1 MAKNIRWMIPFK
13 TLNDKNAVINIYKE
27 GYFDEVTM
35 LEPAYNTF
43 ETQESTDEELMK
55 PIRTHTGYIRIID
68 NGDIGGLMP
77 SDNRQHYVEFLI
89 EGDLK
94 WCGYM
99 QADTFSEDWDIT
111 PLEVE
116 FPVISGIG
124 ILDSISMDQDL
135 EMDLTSLCGLLLECI
150 DATGV
155 DYNYIYIPKEIKESA
170 ASEFYL
176 LPLDLRISRFNFF
189 KVNNSVNTDD
199 PDWERYDADTYSDLL
214 EELCK
219 FWGWTLHERG
229 RDLYL
234 VSTRDVDYMK
244 VSIREL
250 RQKLSNLPSVSYE
263 SVSIPSMAVSDM
275 ELAGNSHKKDIL
287 QGRSRISVLA
297 KVNYVGDV
305 VPVID
310 KENLKVEAFFRRTYR
325 DFAGARAFYEQV
337 VLYNRKDEYG
347 IIEMKN
353 YNGEWVDISEQ
364 VSGEERYNS
373 VGATFL
379 EYDRFETLSNKRNYD
394 YVEAIRIYIKANN
407 KIGIQPSEN
416 IANRTPVLTM
426 KGSKEAMYNS
436 GAFVIGGVT
445 NGIEQSY
452 YIDLNKLVNTKQ
464 TNGKCML
471 PIVFRVGGDYWNG
484 NNWVNEWSKFEIR
497 VGAQDDEMTTEGTGK
512 IVSTKTLD
520 MPYNGADG
528 YVIPINKALSGE
540 VEIQILFPYTAT
552 TTDILYIDGLKV
564 EYYKEDDNVGV
575 SERKNTDENKYSSNV
590 GRGYD
595 KEMTVELAMATN
607 NDNPAAYSILFN
619 SPWVASGSSVE
630 KLYFVGEGMK
640 RPEEYLLSNLKQV
653 YGRITEKLTLQM
665 EREDSVTPLMRLT
678 RSGKRYALLSEN
690 VNWSDGTVEY
700 IIEDLP

>member
-1 MAKNIRWMIPFK
+1 MARNIRWMIPFK
-13 TLNDKNAVINIYKE
+13 TLDEKNAVINIYKE
-27 GYFDEVTM
+27 GNFDEVIK

-43 ETQESTDEELMK
+43 ETQESTDEELMN

-68 NGDIGGLMP
+68 NGDISGLMP

-124 ILDSISMDQDL
+124 ILDSIPMDQNR
-135 EMDLTSLCGLLLECI
+135 EMDLTSLCSLLLECI

-155 DYNYIYIPKEIKESA
+155 DYNYIYIPKEVKESA

-219 FWGWTLHERG
+219 FWGWTIHERG

-244 VSIREL
+244 IPIGEL
-250 RQKLSNLPSVSYE
+250 QQKLNSLSSVSYE
-263 SVSIPSMAVSDM
+263 SVPTSSMAVSDM
-275 ELAGNSHKKDIL
+275 KLAGNSHKKDIL
-287 QGRSRISVLA
+287 QGYNKIEIKSEINTVDEA
-297 KVNYVGDV
+297 IPKV
-305 VPVID
+305 
-310 KENLKVEAFFRRTYR
+310 
-325 DFAGARAFYEQV
+325 DFDSLEFVAQSTTSHTA
-337 VLYNRKDEYG
+337 
-347 IIEMKN
+347 
-353 YNGEWVDISEQ
+353 
-364 VSGEERYNS
+364 VSGKKYYERLMTYVSNDPNIKTYIYKPIPKAGGEYEWERTEYTWENIRYKT
-373 VGATFL
+373 VGATFVKRDAYEDTDL
-379 EYDRFETLSNKRNYD
+379 KKKRNY
-394 YVEAIRIYIKANN
+394 NF
-407 KIGIQPSEN
+407 SESLMIMLQIHEVGVSVTYPTIEQTKN
-416 IANRTPVLTM
+416 MIILQMSSAGM
-426 KGSKEAMYNS
+426 AMYNS
-436 GAFVIGGVT
+436 GAFVI
-445 NGIEQSY
+445 SA
-452 YIDLNKLVNTKQ
+452 NTSDVQESLFKDWSG
-464 TNGKCML
+464 NGKGTIELM
-471 PIVFRVGGDYWNG
+471 FRVGENYWGGSEWVKTPTWFVVNMG
-484 NNWVNEWSKFEIR
+484 N
-497 VGAQDDEMTTEGTGK
+497 DEGTDEGAGQ
-512 IVSTKTLD
+512 IISTKTLD

-528 YVIPINKALSGE
+528 YVIPINQPLSGQTE
-540 VEIQILFPYTAT
+540 LSIHAVRNDGGY
-552 TTDILYIDGLKV
+552 DRLYLAGLTV
-564 EYYKEDDNVGV
+564 DYYKDDRIA
-575 SERKNTDENKYSSNV
+575 ERKDSDENEYSSKS
-590 GRGYD
+590 GIEFSKD
-595 KEMTVELAMATN
+595 LSVELKLATN
-607 NDNPAAYSILFN
+607 NNNPAAYSILFN
-619 SPWVASGSSVE
+619 SPWAASGSSAE
-630 KLYFVGEGMK
+630 ILYFVGEGMK
-640 RPEEYLLSNLKQV
+640 RPEEYLLSNLKRI

-678 RSGKRYALLSEN
+678 RSGKRYILLSEN

>member
-1 MAKNIRWMIPFK
+1 MARNIRWMIPFK
-13 TLNDKNAVINIYKE
+13 TLNEKNAVINIYKE
-27 GYFDEVTM
+27 GNFDEVIT

-68 NGDIGGLMP
+68 NGDISGLMP

-124 ILDSISMDQDL
+124 VLDSIPMDQNR
-135 EMDLTSLCGLLLECI
+135 EMDLTSLCNLLLECI

-155 DYNYIYIPKEIKESA
+155 DYNYIYIPKEVKESA

-219 FWGWTLHERG
+219 FWGWTIHERG

-244 VSIREL
+244 IPIGEL
-250 RQKLSNLPSVSYE
+250 RQKLNSLSSVSYE
-263 SVSIPSMAVSDM
+263 SVPTSSMAVSDM
-275 ELAGNSHKKDIL
+275 KLAGNSHKKDIL
-287 QGRSRISVLA
+287 QGYNKIEIKSKINTVDEAIPKVDFDSLKFVAQSTTIHTAVSGKKYYERLMTYKSNNPNVKTYIYSPISKA
-297 KVNYVGDV
+297 GDV
-305 VPVID
+305 YEW
-310 KENLKVEAFFRRTYR
+310 KRAEYTWEN
-325 DFAGARAFYEQV
+325 
-337 VLYNRKDEYG
+337 
-347 IIEMKN
+347 I
-353 YNGEWVDISEQ
+353 
-364 VSGEERYNS
+364 RYKT
-373 VGATFL
+373 VGATFVKRDAYEDTDL
-379 EYDRFETLSNKRNYD
+379 KKKRNY
-394 YVEAIRIYIKANN
+394 NF
-407 KIGIQPSEN
+407 SESLMIMLQTHEVGAPAYPTIEQAKN
-416 IANRTPVLTM
+416 MIILQMSSAGM
-426 KGSKEAMYNS
+426 AMYDS
-436 GAFVIGGVT
+436 GAFVV
-445 NGIEQSY
+445 SA
-452 YIDLNKLVNTKQ
+452 NTSDVQESLFKDWSG
-464 TNGKCML
+464 NGKGTIELM
-471 PIVFRVGGDYWNG
+471 FRVGENYWDGSEWVKTPTWFVVNMG
-484 NNWVNEWSKFEIR
+484 N
-497 VGAQDDEMTTEGTGK
+497 DEGTDEGAGQ
-512 IVSTKTLD
+512 IISTKTLD

-528 YVIPINKALSGE
+528 YVIPINQPLSGQTE
-540 VEIQILFPYTAT
+540 LSIHAVRNNGGY
-552 TTDILYIDGLKV
+552 DRLYLAGLTV
-564 EYYKEDDNVGV
+564 DYYKDDRITEKDTN
-575 SERKNTDENKYSSNV
+575 ENKYSSNV
-590 GRGYD
+590 GRSYD
-595 KEMTVELAMATN
+595 KESTVELAIATN
-607 NDNPAAYSILFN
+607 NNNPAAYSILFN
-619 SPWVASGSSVE
+619 SPWAASGSSAE
-630 KLYFVGEGMK
+630 SLYFVGEGMK
-640 RPEEYLLSNLKQV
+640 RPEEYLLSNLKRI
-653 YGRITEKLTLQM
+653 YGRITEKLALQM

-678 RSGKRYALLSEN
+678 RSGKRYILLSEN

>member
-1 MAKNIRWMIPFK
+1 MARNIRWMIPFK
-13 TLNDKNAVINIYKE
+13 TLDEKNAVINIYKE
-27 GYFDEVTM
+27 GNFDEVIT

-68 NGDIGGLMP
+68 NGDISGLMP

-124 ILDSISMDQDL
+124 VLDSIPMDQNR
-135 EMDLTSLCGLLLECI
+135 EMDLTSLCNLLLECI

-155 DYNYIYIPKEIKESA
+155 DYNYIYIPKEVKESA

-219 FWGWTLHERG
+219 FWGWTIHERG

-244 VSIREL
+244 IPIGEL
-250 RQKLSNLPSVSYE
+250 RQKLNSLSSVSYE
-263 SVSIPSMAVSDM
+263 NVSTSWMAVSDM
-275 ELAGNSHKKDIL
+275 KLAGNSHKKDIL
-287 QGRSRISVLA
+287 QGYNKIEIKSKINTVDEAIPKVDFDSLKFAAQSTTIHTAVSGKKYYERLMTYKSNNPNVKTYIYSPISKA
-297 KVNYVGDV
+297 GDV
-305 VPVID
+305 YEW
-310 KENLKVEAFFRRTYR
+310 KRAEYTWEN
-325 DFAGARAFYEQV
+325 
-337 VLYNRKDEYG
+337 
-347 IIEMKN
+347 I
-353 YNGEWVDISEQ
+353 
-364 VSGEERYNS
+364 RYKT
-373 VGATFL
+373 VGATFVKRDAYEDTDL
-379 EYDRFETLSNKRNYD
+379 KKKRNY
-394 YVEAIRIYIKANN
+394 NF
-407 KIGIQPSEN
+407 SESLMIMLQTHEVGAPAYPTIEQAKN
-416 IANRTPVLTM
+416 MIILQMSSAGM
-426 KGSKEAMYNS
+426 AMYDS
-436 GAFVIGGVT
+436 GAFVV
-445 NGIEQSY
+445 SA
-452 YIDLNKLVNTKQ
+452 NTSDVQESLFKDWSG
-464 TNGKCML
+464 NGKGTIELM
-471 PIVFRVGGDYWNG
+471 FRVGENYWDGSEWVKTPTWFVVNMG
-484 NNWVNEWSKFEIR
+484 N
-497 VGAQDDEMTTEGTGK
+497 DEGTDEGAGQ
-512 IVSTKTLD
+512 IISTKTLD

-528 YVIPINKALSGE
+528 YVIPINQPLSGQTE
-540 VEIQILFPYTAT
+540 LSIHAVRNNGGY
-552 TTDILYIDGLKV
+552 DRLYLAGLTV
-564 EYYKEDDNVGV
+564 DYYKDDRIT
-575 SERKNTDENKYSSNV
+575 EKDTDENKYSSNV

-595 KEMTVELAMATN
+595 KESTVELAIATN
-607 NDNPAAYSILFN
+607 NNNPAAYSILFN
-619 SPWVASGSSVE
+619 SPWAASESSAE
-630 KLYFVGEGMK
+630 SLYFVGEGMK
-640 RPEEYLLSNLKQV
+640 RPEEYLLSNLKRI

-678 RSGKRYALLSEN
+678 RSGKRYILLSEN

>member
-13 TLNDKNAVINIYKE
+13 TLDDKNAVINIYKE

-68 NGDIGGLMP
+68 NGDISGLMP

-124 ILDSISMDQDL
+124 ILDSIPMDQNR
-135 EMDLTSLCGLLLECI
+135 EMDLTSLCSLLLECI

-155 DYNYIYIPKEIKESA
+155 DYNYIYIPKEVKESA

-199 PDWERYDADTYSDLL
+199 PDWERYDADAYSDLL

-287 QGRSRISVLA
+287 QGYKKIGIKSEIN
-297 KVNYVGDV
+297 KVDEAIPKVDFDSLQFIAQSTTSHTVIGGKTYYERLMTYVSNDPNV
-305 VPVID
+305 KTYIYRPIPV
-310 KENLKVEAFFRRTYR
+310 
-325 DFAGARAFYEQV
+325 AG
-337 VLYNRKDEYG
+337 G
-347 IIEMKN
+347 
-353 YNGEWVDISEQ
+353 GHEWVRADYTWENI
-364 VSGEERYNS
+364 RYKT
-373 VGATFL
+373 VGATFVKRDAYEDTDL
-379 EYDRFETLSNKRNYD
+379 EKKRNY
-394 YVEAIRIYIKANN
+394 NF
-407 KIGIQPSEN
+407 SESLMIILQIHEVGVSVTYPTIEQAKN
-416 IANRTPVLTM
+416 MIILQMSSASM
-426 KGSKEAMYNS
+426 AMYSS
-436 GAFVIGGVT
+436 GAFVI
-445 NGIEQSY
+445 SA
-452 YIDLNKLVNTKQ
+452 NTSDVQESLFKDWSG
-464 TNGKCML
+464 NGKGTME
-471 PIVFRVGGDYWNG
+471 IMFRVGEDYWDGSKWVKVATWFIVNMG
-484 NNWVNEWSKFEIR
+484 N
-497 VGAQDDEMTTEGTGK
+497 DEGTDEGAGQ
-512 IVSTKTLD
+512 IISTKTLD

-528 YVIPINKALSGE
+528 YVIPINQNLSGQTE
-540 VEIQILFPYTAT
+540 LSIHAVRNDGGY
-552 TTDILYIDGLKV
+552 DRLYLAGLTV
-564 EYYKEDDNVGV
+564 DYYKDDRIT
-575 SERKNTDENKYSSNV
+575 EKDTDENKYSSNV

>member
-13 TLNDKNAVINIYKE
+13 TLDDKNAVINIYKE
-27 GYFDEVTM
+27 GYFDEVTI

-155 DYNYIYIPKEIKESA
+155 DYNYIYIPKEVKESA

-287 QGRSRISVLA
+287 QGYKKIGIKSEIN
-297 KVNYVGDV
+297 KVDEAIPKVDFDSLQFIAQSTTSHTVIGGKTYYERLMTYVSNDPNV
-305 VPVID
+305 KTYIYRPIPV
-310 KENLKVEAFFRRTYR
+310 
-325 DFAGARAFYEQV
+325 AGGGY
-337 VLYNRKDEYG
+337 
-347 IIEMKN
+347 
-353 YNGEWVDISEQ
+353 EWVRADYTWENIK
-364 VSGEERYNS
+364 YKT
-373 VGATFL
+373 VGATFVKRDAYEDTDL
-379 EYDRFETLSNKRNYD
+379 EKKRNY
-394 YVEAIRIYIKANN
+394 NF
-407 KIGIQPSEN
+407 SESLMITLQIHEVGVSVTYPTIEQAKN
-416 IANRTPVLTM
+416 MIILQMSSASM
-426 KGSKEAMYNS
+426 AMYSS
-436 GAFVIGGVT
+436 GAFVI
-445 NGIEQSY
+445 SA
-452 YIDLNKLVNTKQ
+452 NTSDVMESLFKDWSG
-464 TNGKCML
+464 NGKGTME
-471 PIVFRVGGDYWNG
+471 IMFRVGEDYWDGSKWVKVATWFIVNMG
-484 NNWVNEWSKFEIR
+484 N
-497 VGAQDDEMTTEGTGK
+497 DEGTDEGAGQ
-512 IVSTKTLD
+512 IISTKTLD

-528 YVIPINKALSGE
+528 YVIPINQNLRGQTELSIHAVRNDSG
-540 VEIQILFPYTAT
+540 Y
-552 TTDILYIDGLKV
+552 DRLYLAGLTV
-564 EYYKEDDNVGV
+564 DYYKDDRIT
-575 SERKNTDENKYSSNV
+575 EKDTDENKYSSNV

>member
-1 MAKNIRWMIPFK
+1 MARNIRWMIPFK
-13 TLNDKNAVINIYKE
+13 TLNEKNAVINIYKE
-27 GYFDEVTM
+27 GNFDEVIT

-68 NGDIGGLMP
+68 NGDISGLMP
-77 SDNRQHYVEFLI
+77 SGNRQHYVEFLI

-124 ILDSISMDQDL
+124 ILDSIPMDQNR
-135 EMDLTSLCGLLLECI
+135 EMDLTSLCNLLLECI

-155 DYNYIYIPKEIKESA
+155 DYNYIYIPKEVKESA

-219 FWGWTLHERG
+219 FWGWTIHERG

-244 VSIREL
+244 IPIGEL
-250 RQKLSNLPSVSYE
+250 RQKLNSLSSISYE
-263 SVSIPSMAVSDM
+263 SVPTSSMAVSDM
-275 ELAGNSHKKDIL
+275 KLAGNSHKKDIL
-287 QGRSRISVLA
+287 QGYNKIEIKSEINTVDEA
-297 KVNYVGDV
+297 IPKV
-305 VPVID
+305 
-310 KENLKVEAFFRRTYR
+310 
-325 DFAGARAFYEQV
+325 DFDSLEFVAQSTTGHTA
-337 VLYNRKDEYG
+337 
-347 IIEMKN
+347 
-353 YNGEWVDISEQ
+353 
-364 VSGEERYNS
+364 VSGKKYYERLMTYVSNDPNIKTYIYKPIPKAGGEYEWERTEYTWENIRYKT
-373 VGATFL
+373 VGATFVKRDAYEDTDL
-379 EYDRFETLSNKRNYD
+379 KKKRNY
-394 YVEAIRIYIKANN
+394 NF
-407 KIGIQPSEN
+407 SESLM
-416 IANRTPVLTM
+416 IMLQIHEVGVPVTYPTIEQAKNMIILQM
-426 KGSKEAMYNS
+426 SSAGMAMYNS
-436 GAFVIGGVT
+436 GAFVI
-445 NGIEQSY
+445 SA
-452 YIDLNKLVNTKQ
+452 NTSDVQESLFKDWSG
-464 TNGKCML
+464 NGKGTIELM
-471 PIVFRVGGDYWNG
+471 FRVGENYWGGSEWVKTPTWFVVNMG
-484 NNWVNEWSKFEIR
+484 N
-497 VGAQDDEMTTEGTGK
+497 DEGTDEGAGQ
-512 IVSTKTLD
+512 IISTKTLD

-528 YVIPINKALSGE
+528 YVIPINQPLSGQTE
-540 VEIQILFPYTAT
+540 LSIHAVRNDGGY
-552 TTDILYIDGLKV
+552 DRLYLAGLTV
-564 EYYKEDDNVGV
+564 DYYKDDRIA
-575 SERKNTDENKYSSNV
+575 ERKDSDENEYSSKS
-590 GRGYD
+590 GIEFSKD
-595 KEMTVELAMATN
+595 LSVELKLATN
-607 NDNPAAYSILFN
+607 NNNPAAYSILFN
-619 SPWVASGSSVE
+619 SPWAASGSSAE
-630 KLYFVGEGMK
+630 SLYFVGEGMK
-640 RPEEYLLSNLKQV
+640 RPEEYLLSNLKRI

-678 RSGKRYALLSEN
+678 RSGKRYILLSEN